1 MSEGRVRV
9 NHRQRGIPPVPLL
22 AVLSIVVASGLVVAS
37 SDVGRAADDAS
48 TGGTETPGV
57 LVFTPSQQEGPF
69 YPVELPA
76 DRDADLTL
84 VDGADGPATGEPLS
98 LEGLLVTTDGAPVD
112 GAVVEIWQTDHQGVY
127 LHPGDPGIARRDE
140 AFQGYGESVTDV
152 SGAWS
157 FRTILPEIYSG
168 RPRHIHAKVK
178 VHGETLLTTQI
189 YFSGGDIPREGT
201 VAVTDDATDAL
212 TIEVLRDTD
221 ADGEEV
227 LQARHLIVIA
237 VPAGS

>member
-189 YFSGGDIPREGT
+189 YFSGGDIPQEG
-201 VAVTDDATDAL
+201 AVVLDGSDTDAL
-212 TIEVLRDTD
+212 VVEAIRASTENGSGVL
-221 ADGEEV
+221 AAEHVIV
-227 LQARHLIVIA
+227 L
-237 VPAGS
+237 P